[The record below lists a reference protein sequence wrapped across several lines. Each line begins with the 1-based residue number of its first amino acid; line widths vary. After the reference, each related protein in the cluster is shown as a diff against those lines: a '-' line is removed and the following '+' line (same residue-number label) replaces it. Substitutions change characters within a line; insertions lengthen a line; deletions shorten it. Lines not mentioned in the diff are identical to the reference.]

1 MGHWHVFRH
10 IRPRVLL
17 LPALAI
23 AAALLFA
30 AVKVWI
36 PGLPF
41 FPTKTIAATPADMEM
56 PYGEVR
62 IPTSDG
68 EVLSAWFIPGAPG
81 RGPGA
86 GLTLLFFHGNSGN
99 ISSYL
104 RAAAIFHQLGLDV
117 LMPDYRGFGNSTGL
131 PSVEGTQL
139 DAMAAWEWL
148 LRVKELRPDQII
160 IHGRSLGGGVAAYLA
175 SQAEPRALIL
185 ESTFTSLY
193 DVIKTEHP
201 WLPVSLLFDEETDYD
216 VRDSLAGL
224 RIPLLVV
231 HSPDDELVHYALG
244 RALYES
250 YAGPKRLL
258 RLKGSHDTGYL
269 EDKEDYINGLRNFL
283 KSLNKPS

>member
-30 AVKVWI
+30 TFKIWI

-117 LMPDYRGFGNSTGL
+117 LIPRRRQSRH
-131 PSVEGTQL
+131 E
-139 DAMAAWEWL
+139 
-148 LRVKELRPDQII
+148 
-160 IHGRSLGGGVAAYLA
+160 GVAVVVFHGTE
-175 SQAEPRALIL
+175 QVGL
-185 ESTFTSLY
+185 E
-193 DVIKTEHP
+193 DI
-201 WLPVSLLFDEETDYD
+201 D
-216 VRDSLAGL
+216 
-224 RIPLLVV
+224 PLL
-231 HSPDDELVHYALG
+231 DLG
-244 RALYES
+244 R
-250 YAGPKRLL
+250 R
-258 RLKGSHDTGYL
+258 
-269 EDKEDYINGLRNFL
+269 
-283 KSLNKPS
+283 